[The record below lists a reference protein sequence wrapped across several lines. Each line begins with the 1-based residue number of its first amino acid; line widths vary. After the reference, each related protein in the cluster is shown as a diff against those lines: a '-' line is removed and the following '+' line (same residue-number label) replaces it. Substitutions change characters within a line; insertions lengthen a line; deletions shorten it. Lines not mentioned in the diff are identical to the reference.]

1 MAYTEAQ
8 KRATMKYREKNYAR
22 INLDLKREKKEQYR
36 AQAEKRG
43 LSLNAYIISLIE
55 KDMKEGTSLELI
67 HLFSNPQHDG
77 LHADFRG
84 ILQNS
89 GTEG

>member
-43 LSLNAYIISLIE
+43 LSLNAYIIQLIE
-55 KDMKEGTSLELI
+55 KDMKEGTSLE
-67 HLFSNPQHDG
+67 
-77 LHADFRG
+77 
-84 ILQNS
+84 
-89 GTEG
+89 

>member
-22 INLDLKREKKEQYR
+22 INLDQKREKKEQYR

-55 KDMKEGTSLELI
+55 KDMKEGTSLE
-67 HLFSNPQHDG
+67 
-77 LHADFRG
+77 
-84 ILQNS
+84 
-89 GTEG
+89 

>member
-36 AQAEKRG
+36 AQAAKRG
-43 LSLNAYIISLIE
+43 LSLNAYIVQLIE
-55 KDMKEGTSLELI
+55 KDMKEGDK
-67 HLFSNPQHDG
+67 P
-77 LHADFRG
+77 
-84 ILQNS
+84 
-89 GTEG
+89 

>member
-55 KDMKEGTSLELI
+55 KDMKEGTSLE
-67 HLFSNPQHDG
+67 
-77 LHADFRG
+77 
-84 ILQNS
+84 
-89 GTEG
+89 

>member
-36 AQAEKRG
+36 AQAAKRG
-43 LSLNAYIISLIE
+43 LSLNAYIVSLIE
-55 KDMKEGTSLELI
+55 KDMEDDQK
-67 HLFSNPQHDG
+67 
-77 LHADFRG
+77 
-84 ILQNS
+84 
-89 GTEG
+89 